1 MIGFGRV
8 ITDYVTF
15 GYLTDVFVLDAHQ
28 KKGLGRWMLECLNE
42 VLEEWP
48 ELRRFILL
56 SSNPHAMKLY
66 ADVMGMTEMSGDAT
80 PLTVLAKAGPAV
92 PDLTVV
98 HEH

>member
-1 MIGFGRV
+1 MVGFGRM

-15 GYLTDVFVLDAHQ
+15 GYLTDVFVLEEYQ
-28 KKGLGRWMLECLNE
+28 GKGLGRWMLECLNE

-66 ADVMGMTEMSGDAT
+66 AEVLGTEDMKDDAT
-80 PLTVLAKAGPAV
+80 PLSVLAKPGPAA

-98 HEH
+98 HH